1 MNDISAA
8 LIAFEYNS
16 FQSSW
21 DYPADLAFA
30 LHAERIPASTIDLLR
45 AIVGGGNNGIF
56 AVRAHDAYVKKSVT
70 ARRLRA
76 LRKLVRARAV
86 RCSWSGTGPGGV
98 SELGVGRAR
107 VYEILV
113 PYYRVDCLHEDEIE
127 FVFAGLQ
134 AKDAYKLSNWT
145 MKHLGNRANPFGKRV
160 FIEYLHPS
168 GDRRRET
175 YIPKLVVGSS
185 SSDTTVSSAGGI
197 WWSDEKIGITVCLER
212 YNGL

>member
-8 LIAFEYNS
+8 LIAFERSN

-21 DYPADLAFA
+21 DYEADLAFA

-45 AIVGGGNNGIF
+45 TIVRGSGSGILG
-56 AVRAHDAYVKKSVT
+56 VRAHDAYVKKSVT

-76 LRKLVRARAV
+76 LRELVKARAV
-86 RCSWSGTGPGGV
+86 KADWSGTGPGGV

-113 PYYRVDCLHEDEIE
+113 PYFRAACVHDDGEE

-134 AKDAYKLSNWT
+134 AKDAYKPSNWT
-145 MKHLGNRANPFGKRV
+145 LRHLGNRANPFGKRV
-160 FIEYLHPS
+160 FIEYWHPS
-168 GDRRRET
+168 GDRRHEI

-185 SSDTTVSSAGGI
+185 SSDITVSNAGGI